1 MGNSLFEVRA
11 AARKVQVSMIQF
23 GQENGFTE
31 DAMCII
37 LKDVLGFFEAE
48 CSRGY
53 ADSILQLDAQNKA
66 LSEKLERS
74 ADDNTNVQS

>member
-1 MGNSLFEVRA
+1 MGDSLFEIRA

-23 GQENGFTE
+23 GQENGFSE

-37 LKDVLGFFEAE
+37 LKDVLGFFEGE

-53 ADSILQLDAQNKA
+53 ANSILQLDAQNKV
-66 LSEKLERS
+66 LSEELERS
-74 ADDNTNVQS
+74 KNDLTDD

>member
-11 AARKVQVSMIQF
+11 AARKIQVSMIQF
-23 GQENGFTE
+23 GQENGLTE

-48 CSRGY
+48 CARGY

-66 LSEKLERS
+66 LSEELERS
-74 ADDNTNVQS
+74 KNDLTNDKS

>member
-11 AARKVQVSMIQF
+11 AARKIQVSMIQF
-23 GQENGFTE
+23 GQENGLTE

-37 LKDVLGFFEAE
+37 LKDVLEFFEAE
-48 CSRGY
+48 CARGY

-66 LSEKLERS
+66 LSEELERS
-74 ADDNTNVQS
+74 KNDLTNDKS

>member
-23 GQENGFTE
+23 GQEHGFTE

-37 LKDVLGFFEAE
+37 LKDVLGFFEGE
-48 CSRGY
+48 CARGY

-66 LSEKLERS
+66 LSEELERS
-74 ADDNTNVQS
+74 KNDLTNDQS